1 MKRSLAKLASG
12 WACWRRVEARGGA
25 MGLGRGQIICA
36 PVVVGVRLPTFP
48 RFYRSLP
55 PVLHHP
61 PISSRTTRFPS
72 ASIPP
77 GARLRPSCR
86 SSTPTLAPPVFSASS
101 FNTRVYTICLDHG
114 GNLKQNSAHSQA
126 SSSSLGILQTAP
138 QPSVPLDTPPVYHDE
153 VRP

>member
-101 FNTRVYTICLDHG
+101 FNTRVYTSL
-114 GNLKQNSAHSQA
+114 LRSRRKFKTKQCTLTSIIIFPRNFAN
-126 SSSSLGILQTAP
+126 SSSTIGPA
-138 QPSVPLDTPPVYHDE
+138 
-153 VRP
+153 